1 MVLSVRHRHLLEFIL
16 RNPAIAVGIHL
27 SEASFDGVSVLY
39 SGGGDEFG
47 VIDGTIVVLVASC
60 EAG

>member
-16 RNPAIAVGIHL
+16 RDPAIAVGIHL
-27 SEASFDGVSVLY
+27 SEASLDGIPVLR

-47 VIDGTIVVLVASC
+47 VID
-60 EAG
+60 